1 MCIRDRPPPSPPP
14 PSPPPLPPPPSPP
27 PSPPPPSPP
36 PPSFPLGCTAGATTG
51 SLPVSVRNQY
61 ASWNQIVF
69 AQQGSITEQTIGDGY
84 TSTGTKYT
92 ETFKGLFAPVA
103 SGALE
108 GTLNGYMD
116 SWRWRKCATG
126 CSDYVSQKQSTQPL
140 FDPDISTLQAYLR
153 IPTVYVD
160 KTRFYAVF
168 KITDAFGS
176 PRFASSAI
184 SVTLAANIAQ
194 YASSLSCQTGG
205 TLGGAHSATTQWLYY
220 CSGDAATSEFSSA
233 TSYDTTLELTAS
245 FNGVNNEMNVGGSDV
260 ALNKLTLART
270 PDWWHATLRNNQD

>member
-1 MCIRDRPPPSPPP
+1 M
-14 PSPPPLPPPPSPP
+14 
-27 PSPPPPSPP
+27 
-36 PPSFPLGCTAGATTG
+36 CTAGATTG

-69 AQQGSITEQTIGDGY
+69 AQQGSITEQTVGDGY

-103 SGALE
+103 SGTLE

-116 SWRWRKCATG
+116 SWRWRKCAAG
-126 CSDYVSQKQSTQPL
+126 CTDYVSHKQSTQPL
-140 FDPDISTLQAYLR
+140 SDPDIWTLKAYLR

-176 PRFASSAI
+176 PRFATSAI
-184 SVTLAANIAQ
+184 SVALKANIAY
-194 YASSLSCQTGG
+194 YASGLSCQTGIE
-205 TLGGAHSATTQWLYY
+205 LGGEQYQYTQWLYY
-220 CSGDAATSEFSSA
+220 CSGDAATSQFSSA
-233 TSYDTTLELTAS
+233 TSHETTLELTAS
-245 FNGVNNEMNVGGSDV
+245 FNGVNNAMNVGGLD
-260 ALNKLTLART
+260 AHLNKLTLAKT
-270 PDWWHATLRNNQD
+270 PEWWHATLRTEQDSSTDWPGPTTPVQPTVVTTLRERGV